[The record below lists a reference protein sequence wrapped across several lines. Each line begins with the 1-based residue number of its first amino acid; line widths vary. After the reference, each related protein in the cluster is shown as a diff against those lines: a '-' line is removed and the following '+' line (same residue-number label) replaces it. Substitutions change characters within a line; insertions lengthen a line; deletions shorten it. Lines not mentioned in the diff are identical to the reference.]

1 MKYLMERL
9 GVVALLAAL
18 LCGCAKNSPRPSVDP
33 RAFDAAAPEIKQAW
47 DEALAASA
55 ANDPGSAI
63 SSLRLL
69 SRQNISLEQRKAA
82 QNALV
87 VYEAKLREDAKR
99 GDPAA
104 RKAMEVL
111 GFGSPTPNR

>member
-9 GVVALLAAL
+9 GLAALLVAL
-18 LCGCAKNSPRPSVDP
+18 LCGCAKSASKPSVDP
-33 RAFDAAAPEIKQAW
+33 RAFDTAPPAIKQVW
-47 DEALAASA
+47 DEAVAASA

-63 SSLRLL
+63 LTLRVL
-69 SRQNISLEQRKAA
+69 SRQNISLEQRKAV

-87 VYEAKLREDAKR
+87 AYEAKLREDAKR

-104 RKAMEVL
+104 RKAMETL
-111 GFGSPTPNR
+111 GFGSATPNR

>member
-9 GVVALLAAL
+9 GGAALLVAL
-18 LCGCAKNSPRPSVDP
+18 LCGCGKNLPKPSVDP
-33 RAFDAAAPEIKQAW
+33 RAFDAAAPEIKQFW

-69 SRQNISLEQRKAA
+69 SRQNISPEQRQAA
-82 QNALV
+82 QNALA

-104 RKAMEVL
+104 SKAMEVL
-111 GFGSPTPNR
+111 GISSATTKH